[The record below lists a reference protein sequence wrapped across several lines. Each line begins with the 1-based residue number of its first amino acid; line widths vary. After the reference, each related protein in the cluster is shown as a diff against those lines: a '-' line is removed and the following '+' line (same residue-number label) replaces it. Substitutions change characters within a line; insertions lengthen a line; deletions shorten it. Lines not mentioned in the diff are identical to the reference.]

1 MRLHMARKKF
11 KLGASPGTLVAPEKA
26 QPEATRITVM
36 DYSPEHLEEKVIKDV
51 EECCKYLKSTSVT
64 WINVE
69 GLGDIEVVKKLGE
82 KFNLH
87 PLAQEDVLDVHQRP
101 KVEDYEDLN
110 FIVFRTL
117 EYKESLLQEQ
127 VSMFLGR
134 NFLIT
139 FQENIGDIFDP
150 VRERIR
156 KGKTRIRNSGP
167 DYLAYALID
176 ALVDSFFPILEIFG
190 EKIEIL
196 EEEIMNEPTTK
207 TVQHIHDM
215 KSELLSFRRAVWPER
230 DMISSLLREELPLIK
245 KETRVF
251 LRDCYDHVIRAMDLV
266 ETYRELASGLMDV
279 YLSSIAN
286 KTNEV
291 MKVLTIIAT
300 IFIPLGVIA
309 GIYGMNFNT
318 SASPLNMPELNW
330 YWGYPTAIGI
340 MVVVAGGLLIFF
352 KRRGWI

>member
-1 MRLHMARKKF
+1 MAKKKF
-11 KLGASPGTLVAPEKA
+11 KLGVSPGTLVAPERAK
-26 QPEATRITVM
+26 PEPTRITVI
-36 DYSPEHLEEKVIKDV
+36 DYNPDHLEELVVENV
-51 EECCKYLKSTSVT
+51 EECFKYFKTSSVT

-69 GLGDIEVVKKLGE
+69 GLGDIEVVRKLGE
-82 KFNLH
+82 KFNIH

-101 KVEDYEDLN
+101 KVEDYEELH
-110 FIVFRTL
+110 FIVLRTL
-117 EYKESLLQEQ
+117 TYHDTLEQEQ
-127 VSMFLGR
+127 VSMFLGK

-156 KGKTRIRNSGP
+156 KGKVRIRNSGP

-190 EKIEIL
+190 EKIEAL
-196 EEEIMNEPTTK
+196 EEEVVEDPTTK
-207 TVQHIHDM
+207 TLAHIHDL
-215 KSELLSFRRAVWPER
+215 KTELLNFRRAVWPER
-230 DMISSLLREELPLIK
+230 DMLSTLLREEFPLMK
-245 KETRVF
+245 KETRVY
-251 LRDCYDHVIRAMDLV
+251 LRDCYDHIIRAMDLL
-266 ETYRELASGLMDV
+266 ETYRELATSLMDV
-279 YLSSIAN
+279 YLSSISN

-318 SASPLNMPELNW
+318 TASPLNMPELNW

-340 MVVVAGGLLIFF
+340 MVLVASGLLLFF
-352 KRRGWI
+352 RRKGWL